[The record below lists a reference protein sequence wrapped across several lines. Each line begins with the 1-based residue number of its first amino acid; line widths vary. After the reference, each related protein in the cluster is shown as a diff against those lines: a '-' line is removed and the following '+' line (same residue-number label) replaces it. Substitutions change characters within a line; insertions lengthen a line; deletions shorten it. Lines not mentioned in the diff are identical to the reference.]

1 MIAIDGRRHNVTE
14 WAKAH
19 PGGVE
24 VLSKFHGR
32 DASRA
37 FCAAG
42 HSPRARAMLDRFAV
56 DPPSPT
62 TAVAPTTALGE
73 GGISRLRRK
82 LFTREDPIG
91 VHKYLGV
98 FCLLHF
104 AFRYFQM
111 LFADPSAGL
120 GTRLGMGPGWASPL
134 CLIPHAALSLSS
146 LIFHTVPRDR
156 VVGKP
161 MIWQEYRVHNIA
173 FGLRSVL
180 SAVLCHLSIR
190 NRHGAPWRRVAVG
203 ATCAV
208 VLATQ
213 AAADAATRRLRADPA
228 ESTTATMPYW
238 EGCSV
243 QTQRRFKTFYA
254 YCQFMATLACLSVMN
269 PAWPLAVLLA
279 IQGASLLMTL
289 VRKGLLSARG
299 YHYGYTFT
307 LAVPYLVGI
316 RSLWYTRR
324 PEFLAMLLAG
334 GALFE
339 ARRRGANKYLL
350 WLPVI
355 AGRVAVGD
363 RLLSYDVW

>member
-62 TAVAPTTALGE
+62 TAVATSLGE
-73 GGISRLRRK
+73 GRISRLRRK

-254 YCQFMATLACLSVMN
+254 YCQFMATLACLAVMN